1 MWVLLLAVCG
11 FAVLVFAAFVFAII
25 SSKKPFELN
34 LDNPKE
40 KAFVVVIPS
49 YNNKAWYQKNLD
61 SIYSQKYSNY
71 RVIFIDDAS
80 PDGTG
85 ELVKAYVKE
94 KKQEF
99 RTTLIQN
106 EKRKGA
112 LANNYQAIMSCK
124 GREIVVEV
132 DGDDW
137 LYCDQVLAYLNK
149 IYSDPDVWVTY
160 GQFSFHPQECVG
172 WVEEVPENIIKNNIF
187 RQHRWL
193 TTHLR
198 TFYAGLFHKI
208 KKEDLLLDG
217 EFFSM
222 AGDLAH
228 MFPIIEMAGPHIRFI
243 PDVLYVY
250 NVATQMNDHY
260 IDASLQDK
268 LGMIIR
274 WRVRYWPVEKP
285 W

>member
-1 MWVLLLAVCG
+1 MVILLL
-11 FAVLVFAAFVFAII
+11 VFYFVG
-25 SSKKPFELN
+25 
-34 LDNPKE
+34 PKRHFQVDVNNSQE

-49 YNNKAWYQKNLD
+49 YNNKDWYQRNLG
-61 SIYSQKYSNY
+61 SVFSQKYSNY

-85 ELVKAYVKE
+85 ALVKEYIKE
-94 KKQEF
+94 KGQQF

-106 EKRKGA
+106 QKRMGA
-112 LANNYQAIMSCK
+112 LANNYQAIMSCNP
-124 GREIVVEV
+124 REIIVEI

-137 LYCDQVLAYLNK
+137 LYCDQILAYLNK

-160 GQFSFHPQECVG
+160 GQFVYYPGEVIG
-172 WVEEVPENIIKNNIF
+172 WVQELPETVIQTNTF

-228 MFPIIEMAGPHIRFI
+228 MFPIVEMAGSHSRFI

-250 NVATQMNDHY
+250 NVATEMNDH
-260 IDASLQDK
+260 IKDAGLQDK

-274 WRVRYWPVEKP
+274 WRVRYWPVDKP